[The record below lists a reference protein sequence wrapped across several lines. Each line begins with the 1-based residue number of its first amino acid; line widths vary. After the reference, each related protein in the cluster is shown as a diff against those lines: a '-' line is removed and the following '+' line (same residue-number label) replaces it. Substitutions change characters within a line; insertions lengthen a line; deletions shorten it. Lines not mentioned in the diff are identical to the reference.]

1 MYELLQYG
9 QIPPS
14 LVSEVLVQYDR
25 AVNEALANRVKT
37 RVNFHSVSKRTFQS
51 CRFTCVLRKK
61 TQFAFQEKLDTY
73 RFCDN
78 VWTFLLKVRA
88 SSDKNDNGS
97 EERMQ
102 PTLEI

>member
-37 RVNFHSVSKRTFQS
+37 RVNFHSVSK
-51 CRFTCVLRKK
+51 K
-61 TQFAFQEKLDTY
+61 
-73 RFCDN
+73 
-78 VWTFLLKVRA
+78 
-88 SSDKNDNGS
+88 
-97 EERMQ
+97 
-102 PTLEI
+102 